1 MAAAEV
7 GLKGDGGGM
16 GLGRR
21 RGRLQLGKLGFFL
34 FICSIIGG
42 LGEGKM
48 GCWQAGPD
56 SCLRPGRFRAAP
68 IGPCLGPARHAGVA
82 AQALKDYPAVPALST
97 IDRASGRAWTMLFR
111 IVFRAANRDRPVW
124 NSAASPHG
132 PVSR

>member
-7 GLKGDGGGM
+7 GLKGEWETAAVWDSGGG
-16 GLGRR
+16 GGGCNWVR
-21 RGRLQLGKLGFFL
+21 FFL

-68 IGPCLGPARHAGVA
+68 YRVVPRAGPPCWGRGPGTKR
-82 AQALKDYPAVPALST
+82 L
-97 IDRASGRAWTMLFR
+97 SGRAGTK
-111 IVFRAANRDRPVW
+111 
-124 NSAASPHG
+124 HY
-132 PVSR
+132 